1 MRDKIVHNRYFCVGV
16 IRTGNSGAL
25 SSYLNLSISA
35 HVIIIKCASPIMYL
49 FVRYS
54 QRQCYRRGGSTKNMY
69 LNVETIRPY
78 IHILG
83 TLTASISLL
92 LTVCGFKWFY
102 SLWQYSLAIY
112 ISNFKLTVSRLA
124 NVGHQTCLDRLRNT
138 IRYIILQWNRGGT
151 RYGSKHSITLL
162 AEHNRNGRR

>member
-1 MRDKIVHNRYFCVGV
+1 MRDKIVHNRYFYVGV

-35 HVIIIKCASPIMYL
+35 HVIIIKW
-49 FVRYS
+49 
-54 QRQCYRRGGSTKNMY
+54 RGGSY

-78 IHILG
+78 IHIFG

-112 ISNFKLTVSRLA
+112 SSNFKLTVSRLA
-124 NVGHQTCLDRLRNT
+124 NVGHQTCLDRLWNT

-162 AEHNRNGRR
+162 VEHNRNGQR

>member
-1 MRDKIVHNRYFCVGV
+1 MRDKIVHNRYFYVGV

-35 HVIIIKCASPIMYL
+35 HVIIIKW
-49 FVRYS
+49 
-54 QRQCYRRGGSTKNMY
+54 RGGSY
-69 LNVETIRPY
+69 LNVETIRLY
-78 IHILG
+78 IHIFG

-112 ISNFKLTVSRLA
+112 SSNFKLTVSRLA
-124 NVGHQTCLDRLRNT
+124 NVGHQTCLDRLWNT

-162 AEHNRNGRR
+162 VEHNRNGQR